1 MLNHRKEMQHLHD
14 STSSPHNSLEYADWP
29 TVDSVLEQVDQLQD
43 AVDCDILQ
51 ALEEENACLE
61 QNVRC
66 AEQRMTSIAKILRE
80 AFEAYVVLNAY
91 LEQLV
96 DDTRLIEEEWTSFIF
111 GPSRV

>member
-1 MLNHRKEMQHLHD
+1 MLNHHKEMQHLHD
-14 STSSPHNSLEYADWP
+14 STSSLHNSLDHADWP
-29 TVDSVLEQVDQLQD
+29 TVDSLVDQLQD

-61 QNVRC
+61 QNIRC

-91 LEQLV
+91 IEKLV
-96 DDTRLIEEEWTSFIF
+96 DDTKLIEEEWASFIF
-111 GPSRV
+111 GPSGV